1 VLNALVEGEEKERS
15 RLARELHDGVG
26 GILSASKMHLSI
38 IEDEEHY
45 GPKATQLKN
54 VSSLLDQAAQ
64 EIRTIAHNLFPDIL
78 LMHDLDV
85 AISYYCLGK
94 MPKLN
99 NHFKLIVYR
108 AVQEL
113 VNNVMKHAHADH
125 VLVQLSKH
133 DNVMTIV
140 VEDNG
145 VGFDEKVPKGMG
157 LLNLADKVKNLDGQ
171 FSIESAPGKGTT
183 VVLEFNLE
191 AAPEYAVLEST
202 TA

>member
-1 VLNALVEGEEKERS
+1 
-15 RLARELHDGVG
+15 
-26 GILSASKMHLSI
+26 
-38 IEDEEHY
+38 
-45 GPKATQLKN
+45 
-54 VSSLLDQAAQ
+54 
-64 EIRTIAHNLFPDIL
+64 
-78 LMHDLDV
+78 
-85 AISYYCLGK
+85 

-191 AAPEYAVLEST
+191 AAPEYTVLEST